1 MLKFFTESL
10 VYSEILGKGNRSL
23 SYNYYGITNAQIMQ
37 RIALLLLFE
46 MVEIHIAF
54 IEKLSL
60 WKWDLC
66 IGKCWML
73 RKKKSRKLSHIFS
86 KSKISVALKIKFEP
100 RTCATFLIYCF
111 ISRHFVKN
119 IVFSCEWKNSIE
131 RNFKRHV
138 DEDRCQ
144 ANLLLKIEHS
154 IAIMYNVTINTIENF
169 IYVFQHNRFTS
180 RD

>member
-111 ISRHFVKN
+111 ISRILWRISYSAVNGRIRSKEISKDTLMKIVVKQ
-119 IVFSCEWKNSIE
+119 IFSWK
-131 RNFKRHV
+131 
-138 DEDRCQ
+138 
-144 ANLLLKIEHS
+144 LS
-154 IAIMYNVTINTIENF
+154 IA
-169 IYVFQHNRFTS
+169 
-180 RD
+180 